1 MWFYVNI
8 IFGMHLICINCRLNV
23 ERQCLMM
30 DTISS
35 AIENPK
41 AARASFQH
49 LKYILI
55 TYLMLLSSI
64 YSLVVIMDSNESLEI
79 YALIIDIWSLRSI
92 WE

>member
-1 MWFYVNI
+1 
-8 IFGMHLICINCRLNV
+8 
-23 ERQCLMM
+23 M

-35 AIENPK
+35 VIENPK
-41 AARASFQH
+41 AARASFQY
-49 LKYILI
+49 LKYLLI